1 MNVLMDCVRRKRTG
15 IATVFLVILAVLV
28 VSSQAAEISG
38 QKWNDAD
45 RNGVQDTGDLGIP
58 GITICHYT
66 SLNSNTTGGWGGSPD
81 DCMVT
86 DENGIYSFT
95 NLIPG
100 GYWVSEK
107 LPPGYVQTHPP
118 EWNYFVEFITDED
131 IASGLDFGNYQLVPP
146 PPDVTIAQQSGTQ
159 GGIPT
164 VLRPPLTT
172 LTIQKRLAGY
182 QVVSV
187 DLQMKWSDGTS
198 ITVPMTE
205 VDTTNHIWE
214 ANIPPPYPGGTAGM
228 IFSVDVSPGGNFPGS
243 EDLTQVGDIIF
254 IDPSGQILDQ
264 CTGSPLRG
272 AIVTLYLYDP
282 LTKGSVLCPPEN
294 LWYPKTNTLITGADG
309 RYFWMTSTGNYY
321 VKAEKPGYE
330 TAQSAIVFVPPPAT
344 GLDVWLSPTAGC
356 GNIPVH
362 SLAISLQQV
371 QIFLNGAKKV
381 QVQGKFTLDAGSDGI
396 DPASDGITLRL
407 FLPGG
412 LPGSGQFYPSTGSIM
427 PVNLQ
432 KTVRGW
438 AMASSEKARTGIHD
452 LEIQKTRD
460 PLTFTFKLVDTK
472 TGITAQDYRNIIMEI
487 SSGNDAGVS
496 DVTLAENNGKYTL

>member
-1 MNVLMDCVRRKRTG
+1 MAV
-15 IATVFLVILAVLV
+15 LVILSALV
-28 VSSQAAEISG
+28 ISVQAAEIYG
-38 QKWNDAD
+38 QKWNDID
-45 RNGVQDTGDLGIP
+45 RNGVKDAGEVGVQGVQ
-58 GITICHYT
+58 ICVSHNIL
-66 SLNSNTTGGWGGSPD
+66 SNSTTGNPI
-81 DCMVT
+81 DCAVSGT
-86 DENGIYSFT
+86 DGMYSLT
-95 NLIPG
+95 NVPAG
-100 GYWVSEK
+100 DY
-107 LPPGYVQTHPP
+107 YV
-118 EWNYFVEFITDED
+118 YED
-131 IASGLDFGNYQLVPP
+131 IPPDYKQSYPSAGSYGNYHVILGSDSVISGLDFGNYQLVPP

-164 VLRPPLTT
+164 VFRPPLTT

-182 QVVSV
+182 DVVKV

-205 VDTTNHIWE
+205 VDTINHIWE
-214 ANIPPPYPGGTAGM
+214 ANIPPPYPPGTAGM
-228 IFSVDVSPGGNFPGS
+228 IFSVDVYPGGNFPGS

-264 CTGSPLRG
+264 CTGLPITG

-282 LTKGSVLCPPEN
+282 LTKVSELCPLEN
-294 LWYPKTNTLITGADG
+294 LWSPKTNTLITGADG

-321 VKAEKPGYE
+321 VKAEKAGYE
-330 TAQSAIVFVPPPAT
+330 TAQSAVVFVPPPAT
-344 GLDVWLSPTAGC
+344 GLNIGLSPTAGC
-356 GNIPVH
+356 GNIPGY

-396 DPASDGITLRL
+396 DPAGDGISLRL

-427 PVNLQ
+427 PVYLQ
-432 KTVRGW
+432 NTARGW
-438 AMASSEKARTGIHD
+438 VIASSEKGRTGIQD
-452 LEIQKTRD
+452 LEIQRTRD

-472 TGITAQDYRNIIMEI
+472 TGITAQDYRNIVLEV

-496 DVTLAENNGKYTL
+496 GVTLAEKNGKYTL